1 MNRIGKKYIGVIC
14 AVDGCESG
22 ASCPHETGP
31 ICNAHYLRYR
41 RFGSFDLPN
50 KISATSN
57 AAYKVWQ
64 QMKFRCSNPKAT
76 GYENYGGR
84 GITVCA
90 EWSESFDAFIRDVGP
105 RPSASHTLDRVDVN
119 GGYEPGNCR
128 WATQKVQ
135 CRNMRVNH
143 IVRLDGVSMT
153 LAEAAELAPVPYNTV
168 LYRLK
173 RGWTVNDA
181 VSLLP
186 QKGVRP

>member
-1 MNRIGKKYIGVIC
+1 MNRIGKKYIGVSC
-14 AVDGCESG
+14 AVNGCESS
-22 ASCPHETGP
+22 ASCPHEIGP
-31 ICNAHYLRYR
+31 VCNAHYLRYR
-41 RFGSFDLPN
+41 RSGVFDLPTKVN
-50 KISATSN
+50 VSNN

-84 GITVCA
+84 GIAVCA
-90 EWSESFDAFIRDVGP
+90 EWSASFDAFIRDVGP
-105 RPSASHTLDRVDVN
+105 RPSASHTLDRINVN

-135 CRNMRVNH
+135 CRNTRSNH

-153 LAEAAELAPVPYNTV
+153 LVEAAEFAPVTYNTV

-181 VSLLP
+181 VSLPP
-186 QKGVRP
+186 QQGVRP